1 MKSTYLALPLNSFW
15 SFREFGT
22 TDWLPATVP
31 GTVHSDLMAAGKL
44 ADPYVGTNERD
55 IQWVDKKAWEY
66 RTEFDLPAEIKTFNH
81 KGLRFHGLDTFARVY
96 LNGKLVLEADNMF
109 RTWNVGTDLLPT
121 GNELRIEFDSPTG
134 RGLALQAAHGLDLPA
149 SNDMAAMGGLGTKRV
164 SPFVRKAPYHFG
176 WDWGPR
182 VATSG
187 IWKSLEIW
195 GRDQV
200 HITDF
205 ALRVVSMEGQ
215 ATAPTKAR
223 IEALVDLE
231 SDFSGIVHL
240 ELGWES
246 SGLNRRVEVEPG
258 TTSVS
263 WMFELPFP
271 RLWWCRGQGAQELY
285 TFQLK
290 LLGQDGAEHQQRTLR
305 TGLRQVRLVREA
317 DEGPLGK
324 GKSFTLELNGR
335 PIFAKGGNHIPH
347 DLLLPR
353 VTEATYRH
361 ELESCAEAGFNLVRV
376 WGGGIYE
383 SDVFYDLCDT
393 LGLMVWQDFLFA
405 CSMYPGDEAFLASVA
420 AEVNDNVRR
429 LRNHP
434 SLVLWCG
441 NNEIDTAW
449 QAYNP
454 EGGWDGWK
462 REFKPEQQKRIWA
475 DYEAVFHKLLP
486 DLLADLQPELPY
498 WPSSPMAELSGDA
511 HSHAFDGATS
521 GDQHYWGVWHKRA
534 PFSTY
539 KVVKARFMS
548 EFGFQSFPEP
558 KTLRA
563 FATPDQWHL
572 DSEVMK
578 LHQKSAIGNQA
589 IDDYLVR
596 DYRRSPDFSTFAYLS
611 QLLQA
616 EAIRSAM
623 EAHRR
628 DRPYCMGSIYW
639 QINDCWPGPSWSGI
653 DSFGRWKALQYFL
666 RESLAD
672 LTLSVNREDE
682 AVELWV
688 LNDSPADHLVTLE
701 WQTWS
706 LQGGAGVVQTLAV
719 KIPAAASQRVQT
731 LNWARLLAGAPSS
744 GSFLHVR
751 LLENGKHVGSRNAF
765 ALPIKDLELP
775 PPAPVFHK
783 KSVMDGVEVTVES
796 PVFLK
801 NLRLETDSEGFWEDN
816 FFDVLPGVAKTV
828 LFRSAHPGVLDL
840 RWQVVTN

>member
-1 MKSTYLALPLNSFW
+1 
-15 SFREFGT
+15 
-22 TDWLPATVP
+22 
-31 GTVHSDLMAAGKL
+31 
-44 ADPYVGTNERD
+44 
-55 IQWVDKKAWEY
+55 
-66 RTEFDLPAEIKTFNH
+66 
-81 KGLRFHGLDTFARVY
+81 
-96 LNGKLVLEADNMF
+96 
-109 RTWNVGTDLLPT
+109 
-121 GNELRIEFDSPTG
+121 
-134 RGLALQAAHGLDLPA
+134 
-149 SNDMAAMGGLGTKRV
+149 
-164 SPFVRKAPYHFG
+164 
-176 WDWGPR
+176 
-182 VATSG
+182 
-187 IWKSLEIW
+187 
-195 GRDQV
+195 
-200 HITDF
+200 
-205 ALRVVSMEGQ
+205 
-215 ATAPTKAR
+215 
-223 IEALVDLE
+223 
-231 SDFSGIVHL
+231 
-240 ELGWES
+240 
-246 SGLNRRVEVEPG
+246 
-258 TTSVS
+258 
-263 WMFELPFP
+263 
-271 RLWWCRGQGAQELY
+271 
-285 TFQLK
+285 
-290 LLGQDGAEHQQRTLR
+290 
-305 TGLRQVRLVREA
+305 
-317 DEGPLGK
+317 
-324 GKSFTLELNGR
+324 
-335 PIFAKGGNHIPH
+335 
-347 DLLLPR
+347 
-353 VTEATYRH
+353 
-361 ELESCAEAGFNLVRV
+361 
-376 WGGGIYE
+376 
-383 SDVFYDLCDT
+383 
-393 LGLMVWQDFLFA
+393 
-405 CSMYPGDEAFLASVA
+405 
-420 AEVNDNVRR
+420 
-429 LRNHP
+429 
-434 SLVLWCG
+434 
-441 NNEIDTAW
+441 
-449 QAYNP
+449 
-454 EGGWDGWK
+454 
-462 REFKPEQQKRIWA
+462 
-475 DYEAVFHKLLP
+475 
-486 DLLADLQPELPY
+486 
-498 WPSSPMAELSGDA
+498 MAELSGDA